1 MWFRNKW
8 GAKEHQSLKSQLRI
22 RYMFLTLQ
30 PQNPQRSEWILTSFD
45 TTPKVVEEI
54 GEFFDFTSKKESSS
68 HSPLEDLQQG
78 FKCPQCAAPRRR
90 FARKLG
96 DKIGTTLDG
105 AWGEEIN
112 LVRSG
117 GKCGFSGV
125 RLGDL
130 EKSEQH
136 EHLFGC
142 ANLLWVLDMFFPL
155 SLNKLTI
162 YFLWTWGRPRAIC
175 FVVWLFKV

>member
-1 MWFRNKW
+1 MNSSISRQK
-8 GAKEHQSLKSQLRI
+8 G
-22 RYMFLTLQ
+22 
-30 PQNPQRSEWILTSFD
+30 
-45 TTPKVVEEI
+45 
-54 GEFFDFTSKKESSS
+54 KESSS

-142 ANLLWVLDMFFPL
+142 ANLL
-155 SLNKLTI
+155 
-162 YFLWTWGRPRAIC
+162 
-175 FVVWLFKV
+175 

>member
-1 MWFRNKW
+1 MCQARCDFALN
-8 GAKEHQSLKSQLRI
+8 GDSKS
-22 RYMFLTLQ
+22 T
-30 PQNPQRSEWILTSFD
+30 NPDLA
-45 TTPKVVEEI
+45 
-54 GEFFDFTSKKESSS
+54 TSKPSKIIKDLSEFWHQLIPPPKWLRRLVNSSISRQKGKASSS

-142 ANLLWVLDMFFPL
+142 ANLLWFLDMFIPL